1 MRGGQDKGPLLGLR
15 STASSIPPSSRNLD
29 MGFLFTFWRKSV
41 PSIELAGFLKALN
54 VHPSPCH
61 KSSLICPLMK
71 AKQTNFIFL
80 SPSSFPFF
88 LLFYFLPASPPSRG
102 SVKGHRG
109 LQLSVC
115 AEELFP
121 RQQFSQQR
129 CNYEILPKHI
139 GYYWMCH
146 FWILAKG
153 FGRNR
158 TREEKREKNYAHV
171 SLSIL
176 LLN

>member
-1 MRGGQDKGPLLGLR
+1 MRF
-15 STASSIPPSSRNLD
+15 SR
-29 MGFLFTFWRKSV
+29 FH
-41 PSIELAGFLKALN
+41 IHALN
-54 VHPSPCH
+54 IHPSPCH
-61 KSSLICPLMK
+61 KSSPICPLMK

-88 LLFYFLPASPPSRG
+88 LLFYFLPPSPPSRG

-115 AEELFP
+115 AEELFS

-176 LLN
+176 LLNYKPHVSFVAVHSRKEQLQNTCFRAEILSWGFWKLAAKAI